1 MADEKLE
8 LTRRLGAPP
17 AEVFAAWTDPAIL
30 GRWFA
35 PGEMWAQVAELDA
48 RPGGRF
54 RVEMHHPSGVVHTVS
69 GSYRE
74 VEPNRRLVFT
84 WAWEGEAAPETT
96 VTVQLRPVGD
106 GTELVLTHEGFPSR
120 ELAEQHAQGWGGSTQ
135 KLAGL
140 FAAVGADGA
149 PG

>member
-1 MADEKLE
+1 MADERME
-8 LTRRLGAPP
+8 LTRVLGASP
-17 AEVFAAWTDPAIL
+17 AEVFAAWTDPEIL

-35 PGEMWAQVAELDA
+35 PGEMSARVAELDA

-84 WAWEGEAAPETT
+84 WAWEGDDAPETT

-106 GTELVLTHEGFPSR
+106 ETELVLTHEGFPTR
-120 ELAEQHAQGWGGSTQ
+120 ELAEQHTHGWGGSTQ

-140 FAAVGADGA
+140 FPPVVAEEGPD
-149 PG
+149 